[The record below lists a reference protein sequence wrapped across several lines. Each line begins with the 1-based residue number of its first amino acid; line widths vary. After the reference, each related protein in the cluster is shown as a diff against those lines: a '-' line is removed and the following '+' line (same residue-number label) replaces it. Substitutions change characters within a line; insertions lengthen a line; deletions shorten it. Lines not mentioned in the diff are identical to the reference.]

1 VVRGRNFCATHN
13 EMAAQTKLD
22 TTYHDRR
29 LSRRLEE
36 DPEFRLEFERQRRE
50 IAQIDAVVRQLD
62 ELREQAGLSKV
73 ELARAIGKEPSSIR
87 RFFTADVNP
96 ELKTVAA
103 VADVLG
109 AEVKVVATGRARAE
123 RSRRHKTTAA

>member
-1 VVRGRNFCATHN
+1 
-13 EMAAQTKLD
+13 MARTLD
-22 TTYHDRR
+22 TTDATYHDRR
-29 LSRRLEE
+29 LARRLKE
-36 DPEFRLEFERQRRE
+36 DPEFRAEFERQRRE
-50 IAQIDAVVRQLD
+50 IAQIDTVVRQLD
-62 ELREQAGLSKV
+62 ELREEAGMSKA

-109 AEVKVVATGRARAE
+109 AKIQVVASGAGGAKRGAKKRPP
-123 RSRRHKTTAA
+123 RVAAA

>member
-1 VVRGRNFCATHN
+1 
-13 EMAAQTKLD
+13 MAERLD
-22 TTYHDRR
+22 TSYHDRR

-36 DPEFRLEFERQRRE
+36 DPDFREEFERQRRQ
-50 IAQIDAVVRQLD
+50 IDQIDAVVRRLD
-62 ELREQAGLSKV
+62 ELREAAGMSKA

-109 AEVKVVATGRARAE
+109 AQITVLPG
-123 RSRRHKTTAA
+123 

>member
-1 VVRGRNFCATHN
+1 MLAK
-13 EMAAQTKLD
+13 ALD
-22 TTYHDRR
+22 TTRHDRR
-29 LSRRLEE
+29 LARRLKE
-36 DPEFRLEFERQRRE
+36 DAEFRTEFERQRRE

-62 ELREQAGLSKV
+62 ELREEAGMSKA
-73 ELARAIGKEPSSIR
+73 ELARAVGKAPSSIR

-109 AEVKVVATGRARAE
+109 AKVEVVANGTSRTKRAGTK
-123 RSRRHKTTAA
+123 RSPRTAAAA

>member
-1 VVRGRNFCATHN
+1 
-13 EMAAQTKLD
+13 MAIPKLD
-22 TTYHDRR
+22 TTRHDRR
-29 LSRRLEE
+29 LARRLKE
-36 DPEFRLEFERQRRE
+36 DPEFRAEFDRQRRE

-62 ELREQAGLSKV
+62 ELREEAGMSKA

-109 AEVKVVATGRARAE
+109 ARVEVVANGEARSKQAGKK
-123 RSRRHKTTAA
+123 RSQPLTAAAH

>member
-1 VVRGRNFCATHN
+1 
-13 EMAAQTKLD
+13 MAKPLD

-29 LSRRLEE
+29 LARRLDE
-36 DPEFRLEFERQRRE
+36 DPEFRAEFERQRRE

-62 ELREQAGLSKV
+62 ELREEAGMSKA
-73 ELARAIGKEPSSIR
+73 ELARAIGKEPSSVR

-103 VADVLG
+103 LADVLG
-109 AEVKVVATGRARAE
+109 AKVEVVAKEGARAK
-123 RSRRHKTTAA
+123 RAGNKPSSRAAAA

>member
-1 VVRGRNFCATHN
+1 
-13 EMAAQTKLD
+13 MAATKQLD

-29 LSRRLEE
+29 LARRLE
-36 DPEFRLEFERQRRE
+36 DPEFRAEYKRHRRE
-50 IAQIDAVVRQLD
+50 VAQIDAVVRELD
-62 ELREQAGLSKV
+62 ELRQRAGMSKA
-73 ELARAIGKEPSSIR
+73 ELAREIGKAPSSIR

-109 AEVKVVATGRARAE
+109 AEVKIVSRR
-123 RSRRHKTTAA
+123 RSRSKRAGSRPRRRDPVAA

>member
-1 VVRGRNFCATHN
+1 MATS
-13 EMAAQTKLD
+13 TKLD

-29 LSRRLEE
+29 LARRLKE
-36 DPEFRLEFERQRRE
+36 DPEFRAEFERQQRE
-50 IAQIDAVVRQLD
+50 IDQIDSVVYQLD
-62 ELREQAGLSKV
+62 ELREQAGMSKA
-73 ELARAIGKEPSSIR
+73 ELARAIGKAPSSIR

-109 AEVKVVATGRARAE
+109 AEVKIVSNGKTPRKRVSNTKRKQRQVVAG
-123 RSRRHKTTAA
+123 

>member
-1 VVRGRNFCATHN
+1 
-13 EMAAQTKLD
+13 MAKSLD
-22 TTYHDRR
+22 TTHHDRR
-29 LSRRLEE
+29 LARRLEE
-36 DPEFRLEFERQRRE
+36 DPEFRMEFERQRRE
-50 IAQIDAVVRQLD
+50 IAQIDAVVTQLD
-62 ELREQAGLSKV
+62 ELRKEVGMSKA

-109 AEVKVVATGRARAE
+109 ARVEVVTTKTNL
-123 RSRRHKTTAA
+123 RSGLPSGPHVPPPLRIAGPQAV

>member
-1 VVRGRNFCATHN
+1 MLRSFA
-13 EMAAQTKLD
+13 MAASAKLD

-29 LSRRLEE
+29 LTRRLKEA
-36 DPEFRLEFERQRRE
+36 PEFRAEFERQRRE
-50 IAQIDAVVRQLD
+50 IAQIDSIVRQLD
-62 ELREQAGLSKV
+62 ELREQAGMSKA
-73 ELARAIGKEPSSIR
+73 ELARAIGKAPSSIR

-109 AEVKVVATGRARAE
+109 AKVAIVSRGTAHVKGAGK
-123 RSRRHKTTAA
+123 RSRRAAAAA

>member
-1 VVRGRNFCATHN
+1 MSESLA
-13 EMAAQTKLD
+13 

-29 LSRRLEE
+29 LAKRLEE
-36 DPEFRLEFERQRRE
+36 DAEFREEFERQRRQ
-50 IAQIDAVVRQLD
+50 IAQIDSVVRQLD
-62 ELREQAGLSKV
+62 ALREEAGMSKA
-73 ELARAIGKEPSSIR
+73 ELARAIGKKPSSIR

-109 AEVKVVATGRARAE
+109 ASITVVPGQAT
-123 RSRRHKTTAA
+123 

>member
-1 VVRGRNFCATHN
+1 MTRSF
-13 EMAAQTKLD
+13 D

-29 LSRRLEE
+29 LAKRFEE
-36 DPEFRLEFERQRRE
+36 DAEFREEFERQRRQ
-50 IAQIDAVVRQLD
+50 IAQIDTVVRQLD
-62 ELREQAGLSKV
+62 ELREKAGMSKAD
-73 ELARAIGKEPSSIR
+73 LARAIGKKPASIR

-109 AEVKVVATGRARAE
+109 ASIAVVPGQA
-123 RSRRHKTTAA
+123 S

>member
-1 VVRGRNFCATHN
+1 MDLT
-13 EMAAQTKLD
+13 ESLD

-29 LSRRLEE
+29 LARRLEK
-36 DPEFRLEFERQRRE
+36 DPEFRAEFERQRRE

-62 ELREQAGLSKV
+62 ELREEAGMSKA

-103 VADVLG
+103 VADILG
-109 AEVKVVATGRARAE
+109 AEVRVVAGGASSAKG
-123 RSRRHKTTAA
+123 RSRKRSPRAAA